1 MADAAAEQLGIAE
14 EDLKFAQLAIRVH
27 CAIGWPEGARC
38 LNCAK
43 PHPCE
48 IYQWGEALLYRVGWN
63 SEQIDALDT
72 RTGAWS

>member
-1 MADAAAEQLGIAE
+1 MSDTADRPVGLTE
-14 EDLKFAQLAIRVH
+14 EDLKFARLAIRVH
-27 CAIGWPEGARC
+27 CAIAWPEGARC

-48 IYQWGEALLYRVGWN
+48 IYEWGESVLYRIGWTA
-63 SEQIDALDT
+63 EQIDALDT